1 MRNYLRIEIEKD
13 DENYTQALE
22 VILLNN
28 VNPRIVNYEDDDQF
42 KNENTIII
50 CDNDK
55 EVQEYLSEV
64 GIEFNIIV

>member
-55 EVQEYLSEV
+55 EIQEYLSEV